1 MTGVLV
7 VLVTSHATIAAGF
20 YALGRTDELFG
31 RPFWSFLR
39 RAERSES

>member
-20 YALGRTDELFG
+20 YALGRTDELLG
-31 RPFWSFLR
+31 RSFWSFLR
-39 RAERSES
+39 RATRSES

>member
-20 YALGRTDELFG
+20 YALGRT
-31 RPFWSFLR
+31 
-39 RAERSES
+39 ERSES